1 MSLSMNKRFNVIKFW
16 PFNCLNFTFYSIIMR
31 RPPSYSDSFLIKTY
45 SLNHVPPLEPLW
57 LEPLG
62 SEPLSSEALSHTD
75 EREPRAIEPN
85 PLYVLFIIKC
95 SLHILFISSFES
107 IFYFLYVSESENTGI
122 LKVINVYYEPI
133 VNDISNWTTTS
144 KTILL
149 DILNYEINK
158 TAIDIAGSASA
169 YQRRI
174 YNTSLLNASIG
185 YSMFCLCIFGF
196 MCGIVY
202 FKNIKIK
209 WQKLF
214 IEQLSFICLLALY
227 EYFFY
232 ITIIYKYTTISTD
245 ELNQYIVDGLY
256 KALNSNV

>member
-1 MSLSMNKRFNVIKFW
+1 
-16 PFNCLNFTFYSIIMR
+16 MR

-45 SLNHVPPLEPLW
+45 SLNHVPVLEPLY
-57 LEPLG
+57 LEPLTI
-62 SEPLSSEALSHTD
+62 HD
-75 EREPRAIEPN
+75 EPREVISTEPDN
-85 PLYVLFIIKC
+85 PNSSASKYVLFIIKC

-107 IFYFLYVSESENTGI
+107 IFYFLYVSQSENTGI

-144 KTILL
+144 KTILR
-149 DILNYEINK
+149 DILDYEINK

-169 YQRRI
+169 DQRRI
-174 YNTSLLNASIG
+174 YNTSLINISIG
-185 YSMFCLCIFGF
+185 YSMFCLGIFGF

-256 KALNSNV
+256 KALSR

>member
-1 MSLSMNKRFNVIKFW
+1 
-16 PFNCLNFTFYSIIMR
+16 MR

-45 SLNHVPPLEPLW
+45 SLNHVPVLEPLW
-57 LEPLG
+57 LEPLS
-62 SEPLSSEALSHTD
+62 SEPVSLEPLALEPND
-75 EREPRAIEPN
+75 IEPRITNAPKYI
-85 PLYVLFIIKC
+85 LFIIKC

-107 IFYFLYVSESENTGI
+107 IFYFLYVSQSENTGI

-144 KTILL
+144 KTILR
-149 DILNYEINK
+149 DILDYEINK

-169 YQRRI
+169 DQRRI
-174 YNTSLLNASIG
+174 YNTSLLNLSIG
-185 YSMFCLCIFGF
+185 YSMFCLCMFGF

-245 ELNQYIVDGLY
+245 ELNQYIIDGLY
-256 KALNSNV
+256 KALSR

>member
-1 MSLSMNKRFNVIKFW
+1 
-16 PFNCLNFTFYSIIMR
+16 MR

-45 SLNHVPPLEPLW
+45 SLNHVPVLEPLW
-57 LEPLG
+57 LEPLS
-62 SEPLSSEALSHTD
+62 SEPVSLEPLALEPND
-75 EREPRAIEPN
+75 IEPRTTNAPK
-85 PLYVLFIIKC
+85 YVLFIIKC

-107 IFYFLYVSESENTGI
+107 IFYFLYVSQSENTGI

-144 KTILL
+144 KTILR
-149 DILNYEINK
+149 DILDYEINK

-169 YQRRI
+169 DQRRI
-174 YNTSLLNASIG
+174 YNTSLLNISIG
-185 YSMFCLCIFGF
+185 YSMFCLGIFGF

-256 KALNSNV
+256 KALT